1 MAGVIMVILVALLVA
16 PLVLGA
22 YAVVQKF
29 TDSAQ
34 LNYFRVITAAFVVI
48 MVIGAVV
55 LLLNP
60 V

>member
-1 MAGVIMVILVALLVA
+1 MAGAVVVILVVLFVA
-16 PLVLGA
+16 PLVLGSF
-22 YAVVQKF
+22 AVVQKF

-34 LNYFRVITAAFVVI
+34 VTYFGVITACFVV
-48 MVIGAVV
+48 VLLIGAAI

>member
-1 MAGVIMVILVALLVA
+1 MAGVVVAILAALFVA

-34 LNYFRVITAAFVVI
+34 VTYFRVITASFVL
-48 MVIGAVV
+48 V
-55 LLLNP
+55 LLIGIAVLVMNP

>member
-1 MAGVIMVILVALLVA
+1 MAGVVVLILVALFVA

-34 LNYFRVITAAFVVI
+34 VMYFRVITAGFVLI
-48 MVIGAVV
+48 MLIGAAVI
-55 LLLNP
+55 LLNP

>member
-34 LNYFRVITAAFVVI
+34 LTYFRVITAAFVVI
-48 MVIGAVV
+48 MVIGAIV

>member
-1 MAGVIMVILVALLVA
+1 MAGVVVVILVALFVA
-16 PLVLGA
+16 PLVLGS

-34 LNYFRVITAAFVVI
+34 VTYFGVITACFVVI
-48 MVIGAVV
+48 LVIGAAVMV
-55 LLLNP
+55 LNP